1 MMPGVGYFSF
11 FRLMYKK
18 VVMKG
23 FNKELFLEILER
35 YNSGKATREEVQY
48 LEAYY
53 NLFEIND
60 DFLNDDNEKSI
71 KETIK
76 LSVDH
81 AINVYEG
88 IAKGAGT
95 NAGIFKMSFLR
106 YAAAAMALIMLSI
119 GTYFILRN
127 GNDTSQQLAVHHELS
142 PGTNKAILTLANGKK
157 IVLDKSAN
165 GEIAKQPGISIANT
179 PDGQIVYTVIPTNDN
194 PANGMDISSN
204 TISTPKGGQYQV
216 VLSDGTRVWL
226 NSASSISYPTIFSK
240 EERLVEL
247 NGEAYFEVAKNKKVP
262 FRVKNRTQIIEVL
275 GTHFN
280 VNSYTDEPVMRTTL
294 LEGSV
299 KISTG
304 NDQAILV
311 PGQQARVNKSG
322 TDVSVESNINTD
334 KVVAWKNGVFSFE
347 NDDLKSVMRQ
357 ITRWY
362 DVNVVY
368 SGPLPNEKFFGEI
381 SRNSNLSEVFKI
393 LELNNVHFDVVGKT
407 IKVSV
412 NPSGT
417 VK

>member
-1 MMPGVGYFSF
+1 
-11 FRLMYKK
+11 
-18 VVMKG
+18 MKA
-23 FNKELFLEILER
+23 FNKKLFLEILER
-35 YNSGKATREEVQY
+35 YNSGKASREESRY

-53 NLFEIND
+53 NLFEISD
-60 DFLNDDNEKSI
+60 DFLADNNEKSI
-71 KETIK
+71 KEAIK
-76 LSVDH
+76 LRIDQE
-81 AINVYEG
+81 IDQYEG
-88 IAKGAGT
+88 RIRSVEAG
-95 NAGIFKMSFLR
+95 GRIFKISFLR
-106 YAAAAMALIMLSI
+106 YAAAAIALMMLSI
-119 GTYFILRN
+119 GTYIILRN
-127 GNDTSQQLAVHHELS
+127 GNDPSAQLAVHHELS

-165 GEIAKQPGISIANT
+165 GEIAKQPGISIENT
-179 PDGQIVYTVIPTNDN
+179 PDGQIVYTVIPSKDSQVKGND
-194 PANGMDISSN
+194 MSSN

-226 NSASSISYPTIFSK
+226 NSASSISYPTTFSK

-262 FRVKNRTQIIEVL
+262 FRVKTNVQIVEVL

-280 VNSYTDEPVMRTTL
+280 INSYADEPVMKTTL
-294 LEGSV
+294 LEGVV

-304 NDQAILV
+304 NDQAILA

-322 TDVSVESNINTD
+322 THLSVESNINTD

-357 ITRWY
+357 IARWY
-362 DVNVVY
+362 DVDVVY
-368 SGPLPNEKFFGEI
+368 SGPLPGEKFFGEI

-407 IKVSV
+407 IRVSG

-417 VK
+417 AK